1 MPVLTEHLCQDLEGF
16 LSDQRPNVQADSESW
31 EEGTGRDTALSSG
44 ITQST
49 VRIHSGRT
57 TQTQQEQ

>member
-16 LSDQRPNVQADSESW
+16 LSDRRPSSIEGW
-31 EEGTGRDTALSSG
+31 EEGTGRATALSGG

-49 VRIHSGRT
+49 VRIHTGWT